1 MNYKYKCIVGAT
13 PLRREPTDASEM
25 VSQLLYGESVYLL
38 KDLDDNWI
46 MGKCVHDGYIG
57 CIEKRN
63 VERLED
69 ESEVLEPYFGQIV
82 EIFTKY
88 GKIKI
93 GTGSLLT
100 KNEKK
105 ILQNE
110 YFSKIITSKVEA
122 IELVK
127 DNFLGIPYLWGG
139 RGAWGVDCSGLIQF
153 YASLL
158 GYSLPRDAFEQE
170 LFLTND
176 VKYEDIEIGDI
187 CYFFNK
193 SQKITHTGII
203 IDINMLLH
211 ACGTVRIDGWD
222 KDGIFSIILNKYE
235 KNFGFSIKRL

>member
-13 PLRREPTDASEM
+13 PLRKEPTDSSEM

-38 KDLDDNWI
+38 KEMDENWI
-46 MGKCVHDGYIG
+46 LGKCDHDGYIG
-57 CIEKRN
+57 CVENRN
-63 VERLED
+63 LELL
-69 ESEVLEPYFGQIV
+69 ENENEVLEPYFGQIV

-88 GKIKI
+88 GKTKI

-105 ILQNE
+105 TVQKE
-110 YFSKIITSKVEA
+110 DFSKIITSKVEA

-127 DNFLGIPYLWGG
+127 ECFLGTPYLWGG
-139 RGAWGVDCSGLIQF
+139 RGAWGIDCSGLLQF
-153 YASLL
+153 YANLL

-170 LFLTND
+170 IFLTND

-211 ACGTVRIDGWD
+211 ACGNVRIDGWNE
-222 KDGIFSIILNKYE
+222 DGIFSIILNKNE